1 MGRKI
6 QWRLLEKIVQIT
18 KSIYLPDSSLSLW
31 LMKASSSLL
40 RWKSCAYSASVK
52 IFQWSYDDVI
62 LKYRVRSKM
71 RKKSNKPSFH
81 LYHPGF
87 LLVLRAW
94 TSQIWKTRFN
104 QHQSNQESKASEKNP
119 ISYFL
124 IEKWDA
130 VRRRPLTV
138 FSVACHVL
146 LFHIFVWLCLW
157 DKLIECRS
165 QNMEKF

>member
-1 MGRKI
+1 MNAFRKNCPDH
-6 QWRLLEKIVQIT
+6 K
-18 KSIYLPDSSLSLW
+18 KYLPSRFVPQPLVDESIFFSAEMEVLCILC
-31 LMKASSSLL
+31 LCEDLPMVL
-40 RWKSCAYSASVK
+40 RWCNFEIKSEVK
-52 IFQWSYDDVI
+52 N
-62 LKYRVRSKM
+62 

-81 LYHPGF
+81 LYHPGS

-165 QNMEKF
+165 QNIEKF